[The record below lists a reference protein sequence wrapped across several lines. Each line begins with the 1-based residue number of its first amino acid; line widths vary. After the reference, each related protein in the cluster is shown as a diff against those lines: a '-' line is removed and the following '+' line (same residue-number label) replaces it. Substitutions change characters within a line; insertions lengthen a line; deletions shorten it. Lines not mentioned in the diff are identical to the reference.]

1 MNVFRNRT
9 GVRTAPPSC
18 DSSAMR
24 TRAQNGRIELMSN
37 PKRHHYVPAFYLAG
51 FTRLRKRDDQF
62 AVYDREKKEFRTQTP
77 DSSAHQRFY
86 YATEG
91 THGERDLSIEKF
103 LGELEGASKP
113 LIDKLEN
120 QVAISDDERA
130 TLALFFALLHTRVP
144 QFERSVNEMADLTQK
159 TINRLRY
166 PTVEEVRA
174 AMQEISRERAFPPS
188 ATAEEAFGMLTG
200 DEFTFAPHRNDT
212 IRMMLRMAVEIGG
225 IFDQFTWHVV
235 HTEPE
240 SQFLTIDAPV
250 VLLPPHDWAGERG
263 YGFVTAG
270 TMTLIPLTARCAL
283 FMENAGTAVDHRVM
297 PDEGVHINN
306 KGMVSH
312 SERYVFGRDRA
323 YLERVVTESRLPEIP
338 LRPSIVVTGG
348 GA

>member
-1 MNVFRNRT
+1 
-9 GVRTAPPSC
+9 
-18 DSSAMR
+18 
-24 TRAQNGRIELMSN
+24 MSD

-51 FTRLRKRDDQF
+51 FTGLRKRDGQF

-91 THGERDLSIEKF
+91 EHGERDLSIEMF
-103 LGELEGASKP
+103 LGELEGAAKP
-113 LIDKLEN
+113 LIDKLEI
-120 QVAISDDERA
+120 QAEVSDEERA

-144 QFERSVNEMADLTQK
+144 QFERSLNEMADLTQK

-166 PTVEEVRA
+166 PTVDEVRG
-174 AMQEISRERAFPPS
+174 AMREIGRERPCPPS

-200 DEFTFAPHRNDT
+200 DEYTFAPHRNDN
-212 IRMMLRMAVEIGG
+212 IRIMLRMAIEIGG
-225 IFDQFTWHVV
+225 LFDQFTWHIV
-235 HTEPE
+235 HTVLD

-250 VLLPPHDWAGERG
+250 VLLPPHDWTGERG
-263 YGFVTAG
+263 YGFLTPG
-270 TMTLIPLTARCAL
+270 TMTLIPLTARSAL
-283 FMENAGTAVDHRVM
+283 FMENAGAGIDHRAM

-312 SERYVFGRDRA
+312 SERYAFGRDRA
-323 YLERVVTESRLPEIP
+323 YLERVVAESRLPEIP